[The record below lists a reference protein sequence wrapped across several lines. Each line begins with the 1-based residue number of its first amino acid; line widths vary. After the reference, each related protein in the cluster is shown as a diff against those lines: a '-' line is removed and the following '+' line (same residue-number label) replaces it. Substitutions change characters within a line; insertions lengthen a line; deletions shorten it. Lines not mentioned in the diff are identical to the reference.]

1 MEENKKV
8 GSVLVIGAGIAGIQS
23 SLDLAGS
30 GFKVYLMEETPAIG
44 GTMAQLDKTFPTN
57 DCAMCV
63 ISPKLVEAGRHLNID
78 LLTNA
83 DLVSVDGEAG
93 NFKVKVNKRAR
104 FVDLDKCTGCGECA
118 QVCPINTV
126 SIFDEQLVEKTAIYK
141 PYPQASPNGFVI
153 DKNELPP
160 CQISCPSGIHVQGY
174 IALVSQGKYKEAYDL
189 IRQNNP
195 FPSVCGRVCHNPCE
209 LDCRRGDY
217 DDPLAIR
224 SIKRFIADYV
234 HSHQDEFDKKEAPVA
249 KTREKIGVIG
259 GGPAGMTCAYYLAK
273 KGYQVTVF
281 EKDGKAG
288 GMMRSC
294 IPPYR
299 LDRDELDWELEQI
312 LKEGVDL
319 QVNSP
324 INSHADIEALR
335 LKGYKA
341 FFVGIGAQLSKSLRI
356 KGEDLEGVFGG
367 IDFLKKVNWGEKV
380 QIGKKVAI
388 VGGGNTAIDCARTAK
403 RLGADVTLIYR
414 RTRREMP
421 AEKHE
426 IVAAEEEGINF
437 KFLTNPIEIIGD
449 NGKMKSIKFAEMKLG
464 SRDDSGRRRPE
475 PTGKEFTEDFDNV
488 MAAVSQTSDLKILE
502 DSNVKT
508 TPWNTVVANEL
519 TFGTNIPDVFAG
531 GDVVQGPASVVEAVG
546 QAYEAAIS
554 IERYLTGQDLEEG
567 RVAREELIPAK
578 EPQQFVIKQERIPMK
593 FQDAEKRIKNFDEHE
608 IGYSEEEVREEAK
621 RCLECGICSGC
632 MECVTVCEAEAIVH
646 DMVDQEEEIN
656 VGSIIVATGAEK
668 YDPTAMHEY
677 GYGRFKNVVT
687 SIQFER
693 ILAASGPY
701 EGHLQRP
708 ADGKEPKKIAW
719 IQCVGSRTEDS
730 DMPYCSSVCCMY
742 TMKEAIIAKEHVSS
756 VEPTIFYM
764 DIRAYGKDFDKY
776 YDKAKEANVRFVRGR
791 VGKIKE
797 IEETGNLELY
807 YVEDDGKNRI
817 EEFDLVVLS
826 IGLHPQNT
834 SVELSDRLG
843 VRLNEYNFIDNFGI
857 SPIQTTRPGIFVC
870 GPAVSPK
877 DIPETVMQA
886 SGAVANA
893 AELLAEVRGT
903 EVTKKVYPDEIDV
916 IGKKPRIGVFVCH
929 CGINISSVVDVKSV
943 VEFAKTLPNVVYA
956 SDNLFTCSQDTQEQ
970 MKDII
975 KEYKLNRVIVSS
987 CSPSTHEE
995 LFQETMREAGL
1006 NKFLFDMA
1014 NIRNQCSWVHKDDHP
1029 AATEKAKRLTKIAVS
1044 KGRLL
1049 EPLHSVS
1056 LGVIQKALVVG
1067 GGLSGLTSALSI
1079 ANQGY
1084 EVAIVEKSDRTG
1096 GNLNRLDET
1105 VEGKKVIDYLTELRD
1120 EVADNKLITIYTEA
1134 KITNIDGYVGNFTTS
1149 IHLETGNEDIK
1160 YDHGV
1165 IIIATGANESKPT
1178 EYLYGKNENVI
1189 TQLEFE
1195 QDFEKNINEYKKM
1208 KNIVLVQCVGSR
1220 DENRPYCSRVCCT
1233 HSIKNAIRLKEL
1245 NPKINI
1251 HILYRDIRTYG
1262 FNEKYYK
1269 EARELGIVFVRYD
1282 LDSKPV
1288 VDIDAKQEML
1298 KSKGLRVTY
1307 KDHIMGMDM
1316 VMYPDRVIL
1325 SSAMVPQEDATE
1337 LSQMLKIPLNEDNF
1351 FMEAH
1356 VKLRPVDFS
1365 AEGVFLAG
1373 LAHSPKGMEETISQA
1388 KAAAERATMIISSD
1402 EYIAEANIAK
1412 VDLDVCVGCGMC
1424 VSVCPYGA
1432 PELFW
1437 RNGKEFAHINSA
1449 LCKGCGS
1456 CAAVCPSG
1464 AMQQLGFK
1472 EEQQL
1477 AMLTEALE
1485 VW

>member
-1 MEENKKV
+1 MEEKNKV
-8 GSVLVIGAGIAGIQS
+8 GSVLVVGAGIAGIQS

-78 LLTNA
+78 LLTDT
-83 DLVSVDGEAG
+83 DLIGVEGEAG
-93 NFKVKVNKRAR
+93 NFSVKVNKRAR

-118 QVCPINTV
+118 SICPINTV
-126 SIFDEQLVEKTAIYK
+126 SIFDEKLVEKTAIYK

-234 HSHQDEFDKKEAPVA
+234 HSNQDEFDKKEAPVA
-249 KTREKIGVIG
+249 KTKEKIGIIG
-259 GGPAGMTCAYYLAK
+259 AGPAGMTCAYYLAQ
-273 KGYQVTVF
+273 KGYQVTIF
-281 EKDGKAG
+281 EKDAKAG

-299 LDRDELDWELEQI
+299 LDRDELDWEIEQI

-319 QVNSP
+319 QVNSR

-356 KGEDLEGVFGG
+356 KGEELEGVFGG

-380 QIGKKVAI
+380 EIGKKVAI

-437 KFLTNPIEIIGD
+437 KFLTNPIEIIGE

-464 SRDDSGRRRPE
+464 ARDDSGRRRPE

-502 DSNVKT
+502 ESNVKT
-508 TPWNTVVANEL
+508 TPWNTIVANEL

-554 IERYLTGQDLEEG
+554 IERYLTGQDMEEG
-567 RVAREELIPAK
+567 RVAKEDLIPAK
-578 EPQQFVIKQERIPMK
+578 EPQQFVIKQERVPMG
-593 FQDAEKRIKNFDEHE
+593 FQDADKRIANFDEHE
-608 IGYSEEEVREEAK
+608 LGYDEEQVREEAK

-668 YDPTAMHEY
+668 YDPTALHEY
-677 GYGRFKNVVT
+677 GYGRFENVVT

-693 ILAASGPY
+693 ILAASGPF

-708 ADGKEPKKIAW
+708 ADGKEPHRIAW
-719 IQCVGSRTEDS
+719 IQCVGSRSEET
-730 DMPYCSSVCCMY
+730 PYCSSVCCMY
-742 TMKEAIIAKEHVSS
+742 TMKEAIIAKEHVAA

-776 YDKAKEANVRFVRGR
+776 YDKAKEADVRFVRGR

-797 IEETGNLELY
+797 IAETGNLELY
-807 YVEDDGKNRI
+807 YVEDDGKHKV

-834 SVELSDRLG
+834 SVELSDKLG

-886 SGAVANA
+886 SGAVAGA
-893 AELLAEVRGT
+893 AEILSEVRGT

-929 CGINISSVVDVKSV
+929 CGINISSVVDVKGV

-1014 NIRNQCSWVHKDDHP
+1014 NIRNQCSWVHKDDKP

-1049 EPLHSVS
+1049 EPLHSIALDVT
-1056 LGVIQKALVVG
+1056 QTALVVG

-1079 ANQGY
+1079 ANQGF
-1084 EVAIVEKSDRTG
+1084 EVAIIEKSDRTG

-1120 EVADNKLITIYTEA
+1120 EVEDHKLIKLYTDA
-1134 KITNIDGYVGNFTTS
+1134 KITEISGYVGNFTTN
-1149 IHLETGNEDIK
+1149 IHLDRENDDIK

-1178 EYLYGKNENVI
+1178 EYMYGKNENVI

-1195 QDFEKNINEYKKM
+1195 KDFEKNIKDYKKM

-1288 VDIDAKQEML
+1288 IDIDAKQEML

-1307 KDHIMGMDM
+1307 KDHIMQMDT
-1316 VMYPDRVIL
+1316 VMYPDKVIL
-1325 SSAMVPQEDATE
+1325 SSAMVPQEDAIE

-1365 AEGVFLAG
+1365 AEGIYLAG
-1373 LAHSPKGMEETISQA
+1373 LAHSPKNMEETISQA
-1388 KAAAERATMIISSD
+1388 KAAAERATMIISSN

-1412 VDLDVCVGCGMC
+1412 VDLDACAGCGMC